1 MAWAQVIVDLWL
13 FEGSFGDFGS
23 ICGWSNGWIN
33 CSRVCGLSLSAMPWG
48 RSARKLW
55 WCMEFGWH
63 CSVVVMMGLIICGI
77 QLAMHGHGWDEVGN
91 AWRDRLHMLLTR
103 EVEGWTGSNR
113 GMDW

>member
-1 MAWAQVIVDLWL
+1 M
-13 FEGSFGDFGS
+13 E
-23 ICGWSNGWIN
+23 
-33 CSRVCGLSLSAMPWG
+33 SASKWWG
-48 RSARKLW
+48 
-55 WCMEFGWH
+55 MEFGWH

-77 QLAMHGHGWDEVGN
+77 QLAMHGHGGDEVGN